1 MHMTFGIGNVLG
13 TGFRVWLRNL
23 IPFLLITGL
32 FHAPP
37 WLWALSAVHGS
48 DGTSESLLH
57 AAQVVQWA
65 SYLNLPLGVFVTATL
80 TYGVVMELH
89 GQRASIGAC
98 IATGFARFLPAL
110 GVGILTC
117 LCVGVASIALVIP
130 GIIVLCML
138 YVSTPVSV
146 VERPGMMASL
156 NRSSE
161 LTKGH
166 RWEIFCIVFLLALL
180 AFAVAFVTGMFSAT
194 LLRPRELTLESLP
207 ALLSKHVYFTYA
219 HQVMTGSLTAVIS
232 AVVYVFLRA
241 EKDGT
246 STAELAAIFD

>member
-1 MHMTFGIGNVLG
+1 MHMRFGIGNVLG
-13 TGFRVWLRNL
+13 AGFRVWFRNL

-32 FHAPP
+32 FYAPP
-37 WLWALSAVHGS
+37 WLWALSAVHGG
-48 DGTSESLLH
+48 DGTPESVLH
-57 AAQVVQWA
+57 AAHVVQWA
-65 SYLNLPLGVFVTATL
+65 SYLTLPLDVFVTATL

-98 IATGFARFLPAL
+98 IAIGLARFLPAL

-117 LCVGVASIALVIP
+117 LCVGVACIALVIP
-130 GIIVLCML
+130 GIVVFCML

-146 VERPGMMASL
+146 VERPGVRASL
-156 NRSSE
+156 HRSGE

-166 RWEIFCIVFLLALL
+166 RWEIFCVLFLLFLL
-180 AFAVAFVTGMFSAT
+180 GLAVAFVTGIFSAGLMQPGQRT
-194 LLRPRELTLESLP
+194 VESLP
-207 ALLSKHVYFTYA
+207 AILSKQVYFTYVQ
-219 HQVMTGSLTAVIS
+219 HVVTGSLTAVIS
-232 AVVYVFLRA
+232 AVAYVFLRA